1 LFGVPESTRTTL
13 AVSRQ
18 IRAMGTDLFEVGLFK
33 PDAPQGEAIMVP
45 RVWDRDALM
54 RSVPWLRFQNRD
66 GRNIYVRPSGEHNL
80 SLIDD
85 LTPDH
90 IGAMKDS
97 GFAPALVIETS
108 PGNYQAW
115 LKHPRVLNKELGT
128 VVARA
133 LAEKFGGD
141 IGAADW
147 RHYGRLSGFANRKT
161 KHYDVAT
168 GLYPFVKVIE
178 CRGIVYRAA
187 EKFLG
192 EVVSTIEE
200 QRQAEVGQR
209 AARGRK
215 SQSHPGPLKSIDDFR
230 GDPRYGGDGKRAD
243 LAYAVY
249 AFSHG
254 QTEAHIDAA
263 IRSRDLSH
271 KGSERRQEDYVER
284 TIRKALTSSERGC
297 GR

>member
-1 LFGVPESTRTTL
+1 
-13 AVSRQ
+13 
-18 IRAMGTDLFEVGLFK
+18 MGADLFEVGLFK
-33 PDAPQGEAIMVP
+33 PDAVQGEAIMVP

-80 SLIDD
+80 SLVDD
-85 LTPDH
+85 LTRDR
-90 IGAMKDS
+90 IRAMKGS

-108 PGNYQAW
+108 PGNFQAW
-115 LKHPRVLNKELGT
+115 LKHPRVLTKELGT

-147 RHYGRLSGFANRKT
+147 RHYGRLSGFANRKS

-187 EKFLG
+187 ETFLG
-192 EVVSTIEE
+192 EVVSRIEE
-200 QRQAEVGQR
+200 QRQAEVEQR
-209 AARGRK
+209 AARGRT
-215 SQSHPGPLKSIDDFR
+215 SQPYPGPLKSIDDFR

-249 AFSHG
+249 ALSRG
-254 QTEAHIDAA
+254 QTEAHVDAA

-271 KGSERRQEDYVER
+271 KGNELRQENYVDR
-284 TIRKALTSSERGC
+284 TIRKALATSERGH

>member
-1 LFGVPESTRTTL
+1 MPESTRTTV

-18 IRAMGTDLFEVGLFK
+18 IGAMGADLFEVGLFK
-33 PDAPQGEAIMVP
+33 PDALQGEAIMVP

-85 LTPDH
+85 LPPDR
-90 IGAMKDS
+90 IGAMKAS

-115 LKHPRVLNKELGT
+115 LKHPRVLNKGLGT

-147 RHYGRLSGFANRKT
+147 RHYGRLSGFANRKA
-161 KHYDVAT
+161 KHYDVAS

-178 CRGIVYRAA
+178 CRGTVYRAA
-187 EKFLG
+187 ETFLG
-192 EVVSTIEE
+192 EVVSRTDE
-200 QRQAEVGQR
+200 QRQAEVEQR
-209 AARGRK
+209 TARGRK
-215 SQSHPGPLKSIDDFR
+215 SQPFPGPLKSIDAFR

-249 AFSHG
+249 ALSRG
-254 QTEAHIDAA
+254 QTEAHVDAA

-271 KGSERRQEDYVER
+271 KGNERRQEDYVER
-284 TIRKALTSSERGC
+284 TIRKAFTTSERGH